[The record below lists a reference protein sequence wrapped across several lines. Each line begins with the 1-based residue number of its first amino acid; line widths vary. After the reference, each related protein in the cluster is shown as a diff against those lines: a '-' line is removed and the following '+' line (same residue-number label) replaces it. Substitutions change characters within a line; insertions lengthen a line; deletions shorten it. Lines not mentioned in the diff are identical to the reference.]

1 MNKYKKRI
9 SAIVFRF
16 YLDTKKA
23 GLHCCCSAFRG
34 SGIALV
40 SEQATPSP
48 RRYVQPHTPIYDV
61 HGYEYTYPEDIKML
75 QCVGYLWI
83 YQIPKC
89 QAQSVFDAFI
99 MSVIAHP

>member
-1 MNKYKKRI
+1 MIHAY
-9 SAIVFRF
+9 
-16 YLDTKKA
+16 KKA

-61 HGYEYTYPEDIKML
+61 ARIRIYISRGHQNAAM
-75 QCVGYLWI
+75 CWI
-83 YQIPKC
+83 LMNLPDSEMPSTKRI
-89 QAQSVFDAFI
+89 
-99 MSVIAHP
+99 